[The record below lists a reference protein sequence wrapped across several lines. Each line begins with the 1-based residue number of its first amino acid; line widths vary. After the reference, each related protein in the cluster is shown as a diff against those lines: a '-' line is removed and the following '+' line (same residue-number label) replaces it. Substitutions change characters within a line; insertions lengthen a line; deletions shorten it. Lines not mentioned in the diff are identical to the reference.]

1 MGIIYDCFRECTNSL
16 AVYFL
21 TAECGFTKPI
31 KEALGQ
37 RRQEAVGGGRVKA
50 ETKLAVTQRWRG
62 TRRKRSL

>member
-1 MGIIYDCFRECTNSL
+1 MGIIYGCFRECTNSL

-31 KEALGQ
+31 KEALG
-37 RRQEAVGGGRVKA
+37 RRGQEAGGGGRVKA
-50 ETKLAVTQRWRG
+50 ETQRWRG